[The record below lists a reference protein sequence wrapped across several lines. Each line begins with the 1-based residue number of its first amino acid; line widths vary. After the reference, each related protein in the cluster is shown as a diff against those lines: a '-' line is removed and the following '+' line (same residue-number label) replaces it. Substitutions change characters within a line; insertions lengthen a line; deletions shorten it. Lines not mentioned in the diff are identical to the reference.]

1 MSKILIIEDNVLMR
15 EAIRQTLKRDG
26 HEILGASDGPTGISL
41 ARAEKPDLILLDL
54 MMPFMNGQEV
64 ARYLRYDEELAD
76 IPIVVITA
84 VNQVDTVLDMLS
96 MKNVRDYFLK
106 PIDITALRDR
116 VRTVLENPEPARDAE
131 HNGAAPV
138 APPDNGSKG
147 G

>member
-1 MSKILIIEDNVLMR
+1 MAKILIIEDNVLMR

-26 HEILGASDGPTGISL
+26 HEILGASDGPTGISM

-64 ARYLRYDEELAD
+64 ARYMRYDEALAD

-106 PIDITALRDR
+106 PIDITALRER
-116 VRTVLENPEPARDAE
+116 VRTVLENPEPAPKAE
-131 HNGAAPV
+131 PDG
-138 APPDNGSKG
+138 APPKAPGSNGNKG